1 MTAHSL
7 LIISSAPPM
16 LDRRTYC
23 NPYCNRASTHRYT
36 VDKAIPPDHRK
47 PPKQAQFPDV
57 VERARTYASK
67 LVAGAGQRFESAR
80 RLSILS
86 RFAGKTLSG
95 AKAPALRQ
103 GRFTATRLLRSTH
116 HSSCCLIFDSRWYL
130 TPLRRN
136 GTIASGLT
144 SYSSREPRSKQH
156 GFPGES
162 RATNSPLSSSSPQ
175 RRSSSALAL
184 LLLPASPHT
193 S

>member
-23 NPYCNRASTHRYT
+23 NPYCNRADTHWYT
-36 VDKAIPPDHRK
+36 LDKAISPEHRK
-47 PPKQAQFPDV
+47 PHKQAGKPDAPV
-57 VERARTYASK
+57 RASMYASK

-80 RLSILS
+80 GLSILS

-95 AKAPALRQ
+95 GKAPALRQ

-116 HSSCCLIFDSRWYL
+116 HRSCRLIFDSRWYL

-156 GFPGES
+156 VFPREQGDE
-162 RATNSPLSSSSPQ
+162 
-175 RRSSSALAL
+175 
-184 LLLPASPHT
+184 
-193 S
+193 

>member
-1 MTAHSL
+1 MPLLTPLWHHRERNTVQHSARHRKETCLDMRHLQSPAHPATRDRSL
-7 LIISSAPPM
+7 VMSGKAVRVRSSA
-16 LDRRTYC
+16 LY
-23 NPYCNRASTHRYT
+23 
-36 VDKAIPPDHRK
+36 
-47 PPKQAQFPDV
+47 
-57 VERARTYASK
+57 
-67 LVAGAGQRFESAR
+67 L
-80 RLSILS
+80 L

-95 AKAPALRQ
+95 ALAPALRQ

-156 GFPGES
+156 VFPRES
-162 RATNSPLSSSSPQ
+162 RATNSPLSSYSPQ

-193 S
+193 SRVSSRTHA